1 MSYGNA
7 LIPFSKEFASKN
19 PDSFCLKLQN
29 CKIASINTV
38 LSKNEVLA
46 TTATMNM
53 RKKST
58 LSSVVDR
65 RRKFGDAL
73 RAKGSNFGQFFLC
86 ET

>member
-19 PDSFCLKLQN
+19 ADSFCLKLQN

-53 RKKST
+53 RKKIYF
-58 LSSVVDR
+58 V
-65 RRKFGDAL
+65 
-73 RAKGSNFGQFFLC
+73 LC
-86 ET
+86 GGPEEKIWRCIEG